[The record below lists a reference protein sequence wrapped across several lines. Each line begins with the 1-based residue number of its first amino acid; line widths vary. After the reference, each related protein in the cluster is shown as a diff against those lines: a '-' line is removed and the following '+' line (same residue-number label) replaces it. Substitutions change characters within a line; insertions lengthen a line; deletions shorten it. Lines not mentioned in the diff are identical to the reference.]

1 MAFSLAIILTTAG
14 LSACNSGDQEYG
26 ITATAAHDPTDNSN
40 RPPSIIGDP
49 VVTIAVDNEYLF
61 LPAASDPDGDP
72 LSFSILNLPVWAEI
86 DIATGRLSGIPRA
99 GDVGQYSNIVI
110 TVNDGEYSRSLAAFA
125 IEVVAAGSLSVTL
138 SWTPPT
144 QNADGST
151 LTDLAGYKIY
161 YGVSEGNYPNVI
173 IIDNPGIA
181 TYVVE
186 NLTPATYFF
195 AATAFN
201 SNGIESEFSNIAV
214 KIVG

>member
-1 MAFSLAIILTTAG
+1 M
-14 LSACNSGDQEYG
+14 
-26 ITATAAHDPTDNSN
+26 
-40 RPPSIIGDP
+40 
-49 VVTIAVDNEYLF
+49 
-61 LPAASDPDGDP
+61 ASDPDGDA

-86 DIATGRLSGIPRA
+86 DIATGSLTGTPHA
-99 GDVGQYSNIVI
+99 GDVGHYSNIVI

-125 IEVVAAGSLSVTL
+125 IEVVAAGSYSVTL

-151 LTDLAGYKIY
+151 LTNLAGYKIY
-161 YGVSEGNYPNVI
+161 YGISEGNNPNVI

-181 TYVVE
+181 AYVVE

-201 SNGIESEFSNIAV
+201 SNGIESEFSNIAI
-214 KIVG
+214 KIIG